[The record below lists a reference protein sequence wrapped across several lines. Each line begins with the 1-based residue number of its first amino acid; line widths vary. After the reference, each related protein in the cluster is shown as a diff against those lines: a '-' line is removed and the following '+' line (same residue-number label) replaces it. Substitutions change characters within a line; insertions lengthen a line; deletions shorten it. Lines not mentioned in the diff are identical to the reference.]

1 VPNFPIID
9 SHVHLYDVDRLRY
22 AWLRNVPRINRTHLL
37 PEYDAARG
45 KVAVDKLVFAEV
57 WVDPGLHLD
66 EAAFVQE
73 LADSDPRLCAMVAH
87 APVEKGAAVEED
99 LAALERFPAL
109 RGIRRLIEIE
119 RDPSFCL
126 EPGFIEGVKCVGRHG
141 LPFDI
146 CVKHWALVFG
156 IELAR
161 RCPEVT
167 FVLDHIG
174 KPGIRHGLRE
184 PWWGQLRAMA
194 ELPNVVCKVSG
205 VVTEADHAH
214 WTADQIKPY
223 VAHAVECFGFDRI
236 MYGSDWSVSE
246 LTHPYGAWVDMLDEV
261 MAGASE
267 TELRQFYR
275 GTASRIYRLDQEA
288 HST

>member
-1 VPNFPIID
+1 VPHFPIID

-22 AWLRNVPRINRTHLL
+22 AWLRTVPRINWTHGL

-45 KVAVDKLVFAEV
+45 TVAVDKLVFAEV

-73 LADSDPRLCAMVAH
+73 LADSDPRLCGIVAH
-87 APVEKGAAVEED
+87 APVEKGAAVEQD
-99 LAALERFPAL
+99 LAALERYPAL

-167 FVLDHIG
+167 FVVDHIG
-174 KPGIRHGLRE
+174 KPGIKHGLRE

-194 ELPNVVCKVSG
+194 ALPNVVCKVSG

-246 LTHPYGAWVDMLDEV
+246 LTHPYAAWVEILDEV
-261 MAGASE
+261 LAGASE

-275 GTASRIYRLDQEA
+275 GTASRIYRLD
-288 HST
+288 